1 MTGESRGCSRAAA
14 PVCGFSR
21 GTYLSS
27 FFIFPICFQCQ
38 MTIEWSTL
46 SSWATSCVAI
56 RGSASVISN
65 QLIVVS
71 FWCSATTLLIFKA
84 LISFAKLL
92 EPPLHCMF
100 VSDWFDLVAVQGTL
114 KSLLQHHSSKV
125 SILQHSAFFMVQLSH
140 PYMTTGKTIALTR

>member
-1 MTGESRGCSRAAA
+1 MIFFLSAVS
-14 PVCGFSR
+14 SR

-27 FFIFPICFQCQ
+27 FFIFPICFQCR

-100 VSDWFDLVAVQGTL
+100 ISSSWVKFVVDVASCLRCFTIHFELKLKKTL
-114 KSLLQHHSSKV
+114 EF
-125 SILQHSAFFMVQLSH
+125 AFC
-140 PYMTTGKTIALTR
+140 LTSFL